1 MLDKI
6 EKKAKNDKRAK
17 TKSLYATLQL
27 LIFTMSLKEITQSF
41 LDREFSG
48 LFSDAVLFEK
58 SKVFSSYQAQQI
70 SLQYRVRKPRYKEL
84 KLSGNDSYEKK
95 HEIRLF
101 TYTPGR
107 LWVSAFLAGGLWEEP
122 VEFSYARVGED
133 IANLVTDDSKRMF
146 SEIKE
151 LKIGS
156 KGKDLYDI
164 LIQIY
169 NKHLQMKLPPEQ
181 N

>member
-101 TYTPGR
+101 TYTPEDYGFLLFWLVVCGR
-107 LWVSAFLAGGLWEEP
+107 NLL
-122 VEFSYARVGED
+122 
-133 IANLVTDDSKRMF
+133 NLVMLVLERT
-146 SEIKE
+146 
-151 LKIGS
+151 L
-156 KGKDLYDI
+156 
-164 LIQIY
+164 LI
-169 NKHLQMKLPPEQ
+169 
-181 N
+181 